1 MFKYI
6 INNIIINY
14 IISLH
19 SGQYAEDGSHYCLDC
34 PAGNFAAEEGSAMCE
49 PCDPGTFS
57 VQAGQEQCSTCP
69 AGQYTAAEGL
79 HCLVMDV
86 NCYLYIRWIPCM
98 PSI

>member
-49 PCDPGTFS
+49 PCDPGTFA
-57 VQAGQEQCSTCP
+57 VQAGQEQCSSCP
-69 AGQYTAAEGL
+69 AGQYATAEG
-79 HCLVMDV
+79 
-86 NCYLYIRWIPCM
+86 
-98 PSI
+98 